1 MTKKT
6 TLLQFFHWYYPD
18 GGKLWQEAAERA
30 PHLAELGI
38 TDLWLP
44 PACKG
49 ASGGYSVG
57 YDTYDLFDLGEF
69 DQKGSVATKYGDK
82 AALEHAATTLREHG
96 VGVIY
101 DVVFNHKLGADEKE
115 RVHIFK
121 VDANNRNDIDDQ
133 GFDALAYTRFTFPGR
148 QGVHSEFIW
157 DYTCFSG
164 VDYVEQP
171 DDKGVF
177 KIANDY
183 GDDGWND
190 QVDDEKGNYDYL
202 MGADVEFRNAAV
214 TEELKYWARWLLD
227 TLPCDGFR
235 LDAAKHIPAWFFK
248 EWADHV
254 RGSAQRDL
262 FIVAEYWSH
271 DLGALQQYIEL
282 VDGKVMLFD
291 VALHLKFH
299 QASKQGD
306 GFDMAQIFTD
316 TLTAADPAHAVTLVA
331 NHDTQPLQSLEAP
344 VEPWFKPLAYA
355 LILLREQGV
364 PCVFYP
370 DLYGASYRDKGRDG
384 GEYQIDMP
392 AIPELEKL
400 IAARQRFANGPQ
412 TDYFDDSHCVA
423 FSRAGTAEAPGCVV
437 VLTNGGE
444 SGKTIALGADLAHIA
459 WRDFLGNRQE
469 EITTDDQGSAHFP
482 VNAGSVSVWVPTGS
496 L

>member
-1 MTKKT
+1 M
-6 TLLQFFHWYYPD
+6 L
-18 GGKLWQEAAERA
+18 
-30 PHLAELGI
+30 
-38 TDLWLP
+38 
-44 PACKG
+44 
-49 ASGGYSVG
+49 
-57 YDTYDLFDLGEF
+57 
-69 DQKGSVATKYGDK
+69 
-82 AALEHAATTLREHG
+82 
-96 VGVIY
+96 Y

-115 RVHIFK
+115 QVHVFK

-171 DDKGVF
+171 DDKGCS
-177 KIANDY
+177 KSPTTMATTAGTIRSTTKRQLRLSD
-183 GDDGWND
+183 
-190 QVDDEKGNYDYL
+190 
-202 MGADVEFRNAAV
+202 GADVEFRNAAV
-214 TEELKYWARWLLD
+214 TEELKYWARWLLES
-227 TLPCDGFR
+227 LPCDGFR

-271 DLGALQQYIEL
+271 DLSALQQYIEL

-392 AIPELEKL
+392 AI
-400 IAARQRFANGPQ
+400 R
-412 TDYFDDSHCVA
+412 S
-423 FSRAGTAEAPGCVV
+423 
-437 VLTNGGE
+437 
-444 SGKTIALGADLAHIA
+444 
-459 WRDFLGNRQE
+459 WR
-469 EITTDDQGSAHFP
+469 S
-482 VNAGSVSVWVPTGS
+482 
-496 L
+496 

>member
-1 MTKKT
+1 MTKT

-30 PHLAELGI
+30 PHRRTGHYRPVAAACLQGRFRR
-38 TDLWLP
+38 LP
-44 PACKG
+44 
-49 ASGGYSVG
+49 VG

-69 DQKGSVATKYGDK
+69 DQKGSVAKYGDK
-82 AALEHAATTLREHG
+82 AALEHAATAARTRRG
-96 VGVIY
+96 VLY

-115 RVHIFK
+115 QVHVFK
-121 VDANNRNDIDDQ
+121 VDANNRNDIDDR

-148 QGVHSEFIW
+148 RGVHSEFIW

-171 DDKGVF
+171 DDKGCS
-177 KIANDY
+177 KSPTTMATTAGTIRSTTKRQLRLS
-183 GDDGWND
+183 DGRRRGVPQCRRD
-190 QVDDEKGNYDYL
+190 G
-202 MGADVEFRNAAV
+202 GAQILGALAV
-214 TEELKYWARWLLD
+214 GKPAVRR
-227 TLPCDGFR
+227 LPPTPPSTF
-235 LDAAKHIPAWFFK
+235 PP
-248 EWADHV
+248 
-254 RGSAQRDL
+254 GSSKSGRITCATAQRDL

-271 DLGALQQYIEL
+271 DLSALQQYIEL

-370 DLYGASYRDKGRDG
+370 DLYGASYRDKGATAASTR
-384 GEYQIDMP
+384 
-392 AIPELEKL
+392 L
-400 IAARQRFANGPQ
+400 ICRR
-412 TDYFDDSHCVA
+412 
-423 FSRAGTAEAPGCVV
+423 SR
-437 VLTNGGE
+437 
-444 SGKTIALGADLAHIA
+444 S
-459 WRDFLGNRQE
+459 WR
-469 EITTDDQGSAHFP
+469 S
-482 VNAGSVSVWVPTGS
+482 
-496 L
+496 